1 MECGNIH
8 EFLLNKENLVQCPF
22 CDEQLTDVKSV
33 ETRCCKKP
41 NITVDSFKRV
51 CNNCGSVHGFKL
63 ANEFVDFYENRLG
76 QERSLYT
83 TENIIF

>member
-41 NITVDSFKRV
+41 NITFQT
-51 CNNCGSVHGFKL
+51 SV
-63 ANEFVDFYENRLG
+63 Y
-76 QERSLYT
+76 
-83 TENIIF
+83 